1 MPKTS
6 SSVESSSHTGPYAN
20 IHTYASAQTQNTI
33 APAMQTSAV
42 YQTNN
47 YFNISM
53 LSSKQTNQQTDASYG
68 KLLNTTSTAP
78 LSKKVHI
85 ADKKNN
91 HRIYENMKTY
101 SSSFASTKI
110 HQTLSNP
117 SSSSSSIRTY
127 INFEFQ
133 EDTSQIISLPSP
145 NNKEK
150 DIDDAYSPIHC
161 GETKSSDIE
170 TNVLETNSNAST
182 TKTRKKLEVNMAP
195 NCGDKSGLY
204 RTKIHHPIAQIH
216 PTLRQRRT
224 SHRSKRHRRRSIT
237 PFRSTSSNAV
247 RRRQKRQSD
256 MISNLPQAKHP
267 HVRQKPIVKSVS
279 NRLYN
284 AVQQS
289 IPLDN
294 HSFDSVYSDEEAQAV
309 EYPVQFHGALQNHI
323 FAWYPT
329 VTYNE
334 DDLIPPV
341 LSASENGESNHQTEI
356 ISKKDEDRQIKE
368 LIEDKRS
375 EEVEVEE
382 EDEEGFL
389 PHDTFEDF
397 LLRRPRKSSC
407 SPSTSSTST
416 VISVIKPPRPP
427 AIVRRSSGIALGLDK
442 NDVDFI
448 HNIIQRTHGE
458 QRVSNRITALREAY
472 VRAAVKQQ
480 NDIVK
485 SKTFAAMNLEN
496 RAKKPVALKRSLVTS
511 KIRDELERYDEL
523 PIHRRNMFRYDSDDD
538 DDDEDDY
545 DYDDEGTY
553 SINDDYRF
561 RRRPL
566 PSTPSTAHRIIS
578 FISAVKRQLQK
589 SFHDFRSRLVLE
601 TMTMSPNHTTR
612 HKHPYH
618 ESRRHH
624 ASRPRT
630 SHDVTRRNTT
640 HHSNERLHP
649 THRHQ
654 LHRTHSN
661 TSQVQ
666 HTHYYPNCEQ
676 HFSRKP
682 PISRNIARQQRMTR
696 KN

>member
-216 PTLRQRRT
+216 PTLR
-224 SHRSKRHRRRSIT
+224 
-237 PFRSTSSNAV
+237 
-247 RRRQKRQSD
+247 
-256 MISNLPQAKHP
+256 
-267 HVRQKPIVKSVS
+267 
-279 NRLYN
+279 
-284 AVQQS
+284 
-289 IPLDN
+289 
-294 HSFDSVYSDEEAQAV
+294 
-309 EYPVQFHGALQNHI
+309 
-323 FAWYPT
+323 
-329 VTYNE
+329 
-334 DDLIPPV
+334 
-341 LSASENGESNHQTEI
+341 
-356 ISKKDEDRQIKE
+356 
-368 LIEDKRS
+368 
-375 EEVEVEE
+375 
-382 EDEEGFL
+382 
-389 PHDTFEDF
+389 
-397 LLRRPRKSSC
+397 
-407 SPSTSSTST
+407 
-416 VISVIKPPRPP
+416 
-427 AIVRRSSGIALGLDK
+427 
-442 NDVDFI
+442 
-448 HNIIQRTHGE
+448 
-458 QRVSNRITALREAY
+458 
-472 VRAAVKQQ
+472 
-480 NDIVK
+480 
-485 SKTFAAMNLEN
+485 
-496 RAKKPVALKRSLVTS
+496 
-511 KIRDELERYDEL
+511 
-523 PIHRRNMFRYDSDDD
+523 
-538 DDDEDDY
+538 
-545 DYDDEGTY
+545 
-553 SINDDYRF
+553 
-561 RRRPL
+561 
-566 PSTPSTAHRIIS
+566 
-578 FISAVKRQLQK
+578 
-589 SFHDFRSRLVLE
+589 
-601 TMTMSPNHTTR
+601 
-612 HKHPYH
+612 
-618 ESRRHH
+618 
-624 ASRPRT
+624 
-630 SHDVTRRNTT
+630 
-640 HHSNERLHP
+640 
-649 THRHQ
+649 
-654 LHRTHSN
+654 
-661 TSQVQ
+661 
-666 HTHYYPNCEQ
+666 
-676 HFSRKP
+676 
-682 PISRNIARQQRMTR
+682 
-696 KN
+696 